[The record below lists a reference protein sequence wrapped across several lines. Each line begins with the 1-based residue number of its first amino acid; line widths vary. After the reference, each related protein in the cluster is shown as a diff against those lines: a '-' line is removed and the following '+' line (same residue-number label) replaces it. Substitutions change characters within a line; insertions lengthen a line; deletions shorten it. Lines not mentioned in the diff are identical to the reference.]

1 MIKPPGHWKFYVT
14 EGFEWLGCRS
24 VILQIEGGTEAILA
38 LALLVHNHTVQRIVA
53 SQESLEL
60 LYQVVGNSGYSSLL
74 IFRSS

>member
-1 MIKPPGHWKFYVT
+1 MSTFCCKDMIKPPGHWKFYVT

-53 SQESLEL
+53 SQESL
-60 LYQVVGNSGYSSLL
+60 
-74 IFRSS
+74 

>member
-53 SQESLEL
+53 SQESL
-60 LYQVVGNSGYSSLL
+60 
-74 IFRSS
+74 